1 MCVCVCV
8 LCVCVVCVCVRVRV
22 CLRVCTGVR
31 VCAYGC
37 VNVCA
42 LNAILHI
49 KFCYCTSRHCYTLYI
64 HLHTKNPPHTK
75 KQSHAYT
82 QAVLEGVDLL
92 LRTGVADEKAGQI
105 SYLCWSIFARTAS
118 TNVGQRKLLE

>member
-1 MCVCVCV
+1 VCV

-49 KFCYCTSRHCYTLYI
+49 KFCYCTY
-64 HLHTKNPPHTK
+64 
-75 KQSHAYT
+75 AYT